1 MSPNPLK
8 WRNPCGTGTCQD
20 MLGREP
26 ERRSRARMRA
36 AKALRRGARRE
47 DYGWGWAGGLGENL
61 PTPIARKA
69 TDAAR

>member
-1 MSPNPLK
+1 
-8 WRNPCGTGTCQD
+8 
-20 MLGREP
+20 
-26 ERRSRARMRA
+26 MRA